1 MTPTNIEIDRAID
14 TVAFSATVPMNT
26 FQFSFNSAE
35 SPILPFYHTVE
46 NFNPR
51 PSSVHV
57 PTELIPFIPK
67 RPIYSNSG
75 HTYYPPVW
83 AIDNR
88 NQQLKNEQYSKKEPN
103 FTVRVLKTRTPE
115 PLYR

>member
-75 HTYYPPVW
+75 HTYYPPGSRQW
-83 AIDNR
+83 FIHLKKQHS
-88 NQQLKNEQYSKKEPN
+88 NQIKSEKGQSVGN
-103 FTVRVLKTRTPE
+103 
-115 PLYR
+115 